1 MTLDNWLS
9 QLYSLEGQ
17 AKLVLQL
24 AAFKTA
30 LADDPV
36 LKAEAQQKYA
46 SLQQMIA
53 ARSEQACAFS
63 TKYRNYLQEVLG
75 T

>member
-17 AKLVLQL
+17 AKQVLQL

-30 LADDPV
+30 LAGDST
-36 LKAEAQQKYA
+36 LMAAAQQKYT
-46 SLQQMIA
+46 SLQSMIA

-63 TKYRNYLQEVLG
+63 TKYRNYLQEALG
-75 T
+75 A